1 MNEKL
6 KESNDSFQEKE
17 NILKNENQV
26 RIKRFIIF
34 FKSIFLCLY
43 NILSNIWPKF
53 RLLKNQ

>member
-34 FKSIFLCLY
+34 CKSIFY
-43 NILSNIWPKF
+43 VYTIF
-53 RLLKNQ
+53 